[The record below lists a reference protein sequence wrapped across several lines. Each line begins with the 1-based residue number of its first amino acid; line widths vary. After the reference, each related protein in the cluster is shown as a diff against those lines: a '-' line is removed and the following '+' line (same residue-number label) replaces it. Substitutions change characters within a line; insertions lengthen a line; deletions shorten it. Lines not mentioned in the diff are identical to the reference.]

1 METLQKSYE
10 VFAKLLEAHGITP
23 YRIYKA
29 TGVPQSSMSEWKRG
43 NSMPKI
49 DKLQKIA
56 DYFGVTVD
64 YLLGKEEKPASKD
77 ELNIGTPYTPTHRI
91 PILGRVPAGMPL
103 YAEQN
108 IEGYTMTDLNGGHEY
123 FALRVSGDSMNAAR
137 ICDGDIIIVCKQDIV
152 ENGQIAVVMV
162 NGNDATVKRFRRDG
176 NTVTLMPQSYN
187 PEHTPQI
194 YNLKDTPI
202 RVIGKVVE
210 VKYLLEN

>member
-1 METLQKSYE
+1 MYEIFERLLKQKG
-10 VFAKLLEAHGITP
+10 VTP
-23 YRIYKA
+23 YRVYKD
-29 TGVPQSSMSEWKRG
+29 TGVSQSTLSDWKRG
-43 NSMPKI
+43 RSTPKAEI
-49 DKLQKIA
+49 LSKIA
-56 DYFGVTVD
+56 EYFGVSVD
-64 YLLGKEEKPASKD
+64 YLLGKQEKPAPKD

-162 NGNDATVKRFRRDG
+162 NGDDAIVKRFRRDG
-176 NTVTLMPQSYN
+176 NTVTLLPQSYN

-194 YNLKDTPI
+194 YSLKDTPI

>member
-56 DYFGVTVD
+56 EYFGVTVD
-64 YLLGKEEKPASKD
+64 YLLGKEEKPAPKD

-91 PILGRVPAGMPL
+91 PILGRVPAGIVGAVYGLFKWSSNKTKGTTKKKVNAPPDN
-103 YAEQN
+103 Q
-108 IEGYTMTDLNGGHEY
+108 IDLLISPSVI
-123 FALRVSGDSMNAAR
+123 ADMNAVSEGIEINKAKKAKSDSEITAPKAPKIKVKIKKR
-137 ICDGDIIIVCKQDIV
+137 
-152 ENGQIAVVMV
+152 
-162 NGNDATVKRFRRDG
+162 GN
-176 NTVTLMPQSYN
+176 
-187 PEHTPQI
+187 
-194 YNLKDTPI
+194 
-202 RVIGKVVE
+202 
-210 VKYLLEN
+210 